1 MAARPRSTRSAG
13 SRRRGSPRP
22 TRSLRGSAVTFHGRG
37 FRPPRD
43 AGPPVPPE
51 RRGRTIRRILA
62 FFKPYRGQVAV
73 VTVAILLTSGL
84 GLVNP
89 ILLKLLIDD
98 AIPRLDF
105 SKLNLYVGL
114 MILVPI
120 VSGLIGVGQSY
131 LNNLI
136 GQHVM
141 QDLRL
146 ALYSHLQR
154 MPLRFFT
161 ETKTGEIQSRLAND
175 VGGVQGVV
183 PDTATPL
190 AANL

>member
-1 MAARPRSTRSAG
+1 MASSGGA
-13 SRRRGSPRP
+13 
-22 TRSLRGSAVTFHGRG
+22 GRG
-37 FRPPRD
+37 ASRAFGARG
-43 AGPPVPPE
+43 GPGPFEPVPPE
-51 RRGRTIRRILA
+51 RRGRTIRRILT
-62 FFKPYRGQVAV
+62 FFRPYRGQVAV

-89 ILLKLLIDD
+89 ILLNLLIDD

-105 SKLNLYVGL
+105 SRLNLYVGL
-114 MILVPI
+114 MIAVPI

-154 MPLRFFT
+154 MPLR
-161 ETKTGEIQSRLAND
+161 
-175 VGGVQGVV
+175 
-183 PDTATPL
+183 
-190 AANL
+190 